1 VLTANATN
9 PINQAISASNASAT
23 AACGFFHNA
32 TPPLQSGLAS
42 GVSVLVSGPSAIG
55 LWTNGLIASAGA
67 SAAIAQLATATGVRV
82 VTSPL
87 SLEPEIHLSGT
98 AQLSSGT
105 AAVTLAPDAPGV
117 VFHAEEAP
125 YRVLLTPTAACNG
138 LAVTRKDADG
148 FVVTELAGGR
158 SDATFDWFVVA
169 LRRAAPG
176 SAERAMLPEALP
188 TASDGLSTDGRL
200 TRSDRGEVPSGPRNL
215 RKSYGYFWGR

>member
-1 VLTANATN
+1 MRSPAPVPSGCLPVPPGLT
-9 PINQAISASNASAT
+9 
-23 AACGFFHNA
+23 
-32 TPPLQSGLAS
+32 S
-42 GVSVLVSGPSAIG
+42 GVGVLVSGPSAIG

-169 LRRAAPG
+169 LRRATPG

-200 TRSDRGEVPSGPRNL
+200 TRSDRGKSG
-215 RKSYGYFWGR
+215 G